1 MRSRIIR
8 CIFTVILSVLLAGW
22 SLSLPP
28 PGADTLLSVF
38 SGVFTCAFTARDSTG
53 EHAVILCRDA
63 AGDTFTVRGQ
73 SGNAVLVYTGGS
85 WYLTARGSETEA
97 PLSIP
102 VPLCQSSG
110 AAAWRQ
116 LFSQLPDETCRV
128 TRCAEGLLVTDTDG
142 AFSAVFSEDGIP
154 LRLSDGT
161 ASAEITSFTITPAQ

>member
-8 CIFTVILSVLLAGW
+8 SIFTLILSVLLAGC

-38 SGVFTCAFTARDSTG
+38 SGAFTCAFTARDSTG

-63 AGDTFTVRGQ
+63 ENDTVSVRGQ
-73 SGNAVLVYTGGS
+73 SGAAVLVHTGGS
-85 WYLTARGSETEA
+85 WYLTSRGSEAEA

-102 VPLCQSSG
+102 VPLCKSSG

-116 LFSQLPDETCRV
+116 LFSQVPDDTYHV
-128 TRCAEGLLVTDTDG
+128 TRCAEGLLLTDTDG
-142 AFSAVFSEDGIP
+142 SFSAVFSEDGIP
-154 LRLSDGT
+154 IRLSDGT